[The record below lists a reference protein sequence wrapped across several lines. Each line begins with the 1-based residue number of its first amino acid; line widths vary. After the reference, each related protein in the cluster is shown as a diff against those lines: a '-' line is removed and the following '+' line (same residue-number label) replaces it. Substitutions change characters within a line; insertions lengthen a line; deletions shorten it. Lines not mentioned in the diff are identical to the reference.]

1 MYFRYRDIAVYGDEN
16 RALKLLISSVVF
28 LFLATSAVALR
39 FISRR
44 VKRVG
49 LAANDY
55 WIIVALVDLVNKCYR
70 ALHDAHYFL
79 GGSIRQWPFRDSRYG
94 LPAVAPL
101 NERTSNR

>member
-16 RALKLLISSVVF
+16 RALKLLILSVVF

-49 LAANDY
+49 LAADDY
-55 WIIVALVDLVNKCYR
+55 WVIGALVHIINNC
-70 ALHDAHYFL
+70 
-79 GGSIRQWPFRDSRYG
+79 P
-94 LPAVAPL
+94 
-101 NERTSNR
+101 